1 VEGPAEHRSSRVDP
15 PADPGIGCGKKV
27 RMNIIGKIF
36 VFAVFVMSLVFMS
49 FAIALFSTHTNWREE
64 ITRPADQV
72 QAGKPLGYQEQLKQ
86 ARAQRERDELELK
99 ELQRKVDL
107 SETERDQVI
116 AKIQTALEQKDKEL
130 QELRNEKNKRED
142 EREKAQVEVTATR
155 EELKKATKTVED
167 LRVQIAKQQATVDEQ
182 VTRTAKLAGKLH
194 EIESLKEIAD
204 ERKAQL
210 EKQVANA
217 RLLLKQHGLA
227 IESLP
232 RDHVPTAGGVVTAVA
247 DDSIEV
253 TLGGDDGVQ
262 MGHFLEVYRNDEY
275 LGRVQVISVKP
286 DRSVG
291 RVIREFKRGDIQP
304 GDRVA
309 TRLKA

>member
-1 VEGPAEHRSSRVDP
+1 
-15 PADPGIGCGKKV
+15 
-27 RMNIIGKIF
+27 MNIIGKIF

-72 QAGKPLGYQEQLKQ
+72 QAGKPLGYKLQLDEAKKE
-86 ARAQRERDELELK
+86 RETLTAEIAKLTAE
-99 ELQRKVDL
+99 VAA
-107 SETERDQVI
+107 SEAARDQIV
-116 AKIQTALEQKDKEL
+116 AKIQTALGEKDKEL
-130 QELRNEKNKRED
+130 QALRKAKDARED
-142 EREKAQVEVTATR
+142 ERENAQTELAMTR
-155 EELKKATKTVED
+155 TELEKATKTVEG
-167 LRVQIAKQQATVDEQ
+167 LRDDIRSMQAKVDEQ
-182 VTRTAKLAGKLH
+182 VTRTAKLAGELH
-194 EIESLKEIAD
+194 EKESFLEIAT

-227 IESLP
+227 IESMP

-262 MGHFLEVYRNDEY
+262 MGNFLEVYRDDEY

>member
-1 VEGPAEHRSSRVDP
+1 
-15 PADPGIGCGKKV
+15 
-27 RMNIIGKIF
+27 MNIIGKIF

-49 FAIALFSTHTNWREE
+49 FAIALFSTHTNWRDE
-64 ITRPADQV
+64 ITRTADQV
-72 QAGKPLGYQEQLKQ
+72 QAGKPLGYKLQLEEAKKE
-86 ARAQRERDELELK
+86 RETLTAEIAKLTAE
-99 ELQRKVDL
+99 VAA
-107 SETERDQVI
+107 SEAARDQVV
-116 AKIQTALEQKDKEL
+116 AKIQTALEEKDKEL
-130 QELRNEKNKRED
+130 QDLRKDKDARED
-142 EREKAQVEVTATR
+142 EREKAQS
-155 EELKKATKTVED
+155 ELAMARAELEKATKTVED
-167 LRVQIAKQQATVDEQ
+167 LRADIAKQQNTVNDA
-182 VTRTAKLAGKLH
+182 VARSAKLAGELH
-194 EIESLKEIAD
+194 EKESFLEIAT

-232 RDHVPTAGGVVTAVA
+232 RDQVPTAGGIVTAVA

-262 MGHFLEVYRNDEY
+262 MGHFLEVYRDDEY

>member
-1 VEGPAEHRSSRVDP
+1 
-15 PADPGIGCGKKV
+15 
-27 RMNIIGKIF
+27 MNIIGKIF

-72 QAGKPLGYQEQLKQ
+72 QAGKPLGYKLQLDEAKKE
-86 ARAQRERDELELK
+86 RETLTAEIAKLTAE
-99 ELQRKVDL
+99 VAA
-107 SETERDQVI
+107 SEAARDQIV
-116 AKIQTALEQKDKEL
+116 AKIQTALGEKDKEL
-130 QELRNEKNKRED
+130 QALRKAKDTRED
-142 EREKAQVEVTATR
+142 EREKAQTELAMTR
-155 EELKKATKTVED
+155 TELEKATKTVEG
-167 LRVQIAKQQATVDEQ
+167 LRDDIRGMQAKVDEQ
-182 VTRTAKLAGKLH
+182 VTRTAKLAGELH
-194 EIESLKEIAD
+194 EKESFLEIAT

-227 IESLP
+227 IESMP

-291 RVIREFKRGDIQP
+291 RVIREFKRGDIPP

>member
-1 VEGPAEHRSSRVDP
+1 
-15 PADPGIGCGKKV
+15 
-27 RMNIIGKIF
+27 MNIIGKIF

-49 FAIALFSTHTNWREE
+49 FAIALFSTHTNWKEE
-64 ITRPADQV
+64 ITRTKDQV
-72 QAGKPLGYQEQLKQ
+72 QAGKSLGYRLQLDEAKKE
-86 ARAQRERDELELK
+86 RELLTNEIAKLTAE
-99 ELQRKVDL
+99 VAA
-107 SETERDQVI
+107 SEAARDQVV

-130 QELRNEKNKRED
+130 QDLRKQKDTRED
-142 EREKAQVEVTATR
+142 EREKAQA
-155 EELKKATKTVED
+155 ELALARTELEKATKTVEE
-167 LRVQIAKQQATVDEQ
+167 LRSDVRNMQKKVDDQ
-182 VTRTAKLAGKLH
+182 VDRTSKLASELH
-194 EIESLKEIAD
+194 EKASFLEIAT

-217 RLLLKQHGLA
+217 RILLKQHGLA
-227 IESLP
+227 IKSLP
-232 RDHVPTAGGVVTAVA
+232 RDHVPAIDGVVMAVA
-247 DDSIEV
+247 DDSVEV

-262 MGHFLEVYRNDEY
+262 MGHFLEVYRNDQY
-275 LGRVQVISVKP
+275 LGRVQVISVKS

>member
-1 VEGPAEHRSSRVDP
+1 
-15 PADPGIGCGKKV
+15 
-27 RMNIIGKIF
+27 M
-36 VFAVFVMSLVFMS
+36 
-49 FAIALFSTHTNWREE
+49 
-64 ITRPADQV
+64 
-72 QAGKPLGYQEQLKQ
+72 QAK
-86 ARAQRERDELELK
+86 
-99 ELQRKVDL
+99 
-107 SETERDQVI
+107 
-116 AKIQTALEQKDKEL
+116 
-130 QELRNEKNKRED
+130 
-142 EREKAQVEVTATR
+142 
-155 EELKKATKTVED
+155 
-167 LRVQIAKQQATVDEQ
+167 VDEQ
-182 VTRTAKLAGKLH
+182 VTRTAKLAGELH
-194 EIESLKEIAD
+194 EKESFLEIAT

-227 IESLP
+227 IESMP

>member
-1 VEGPAEHRSSRVDP
+1 
-15 PADPGIGCGKKV
+15 
-27 RMNIIGKIF
+27 MNIIGKIF

-72 QAGKPLGYQEQLKQ
+72 QAGKPLGYKLQLDEAKKE
-86 ARAQRERDELELK
+86 RETLTAEIAKLTAE
-99 ELQRKVDL
+99 VAA
-107 SETERDQVI
+107 SEAARDQIV
-116 AKIQTALEQKDKEL
+116 AKIQTALGEKDKEL
-130 QELRNEKNKRED
+130 QALRKAKDTRED
-142 EREKAQVEVTATR
+142 EREKAQTELAMTR
-155 EELKKATKTVED
+155 TELEKATKTVEG
-167 LRVQIAKQQATVDEQ
+167 LRDDIRGMQEKVDEQ
-182 VTRTAKLAGKLH
+182 VTRTAKLAGELH
-194 EIESLKEIAD
+194 EKESFLEIAT

-227 IESLP
+227 IESMP

-262 MGHFLEVYRNDEY
+262 MGHFLEVYRDDEY

>member
-1 VEGPAEHRSSRVDP
+1 
-15 PADPGIGCGKKV
+15 
-27 RMNIIGKIF
+27 MNIIGKIF

-72 QAGKPLGYQEQLKQ
+72 QAGKPLGYKLQLDEAKKE
-86 ARAQRERDELELK
+86 RETLTAEIAKLTAE
-99 ELQRKVDL
+99 VAA
-107 SETERDQVI
+107 SEAARDQIV
-116 AKIQTALEQKDKEL
+116 AKIQTALGEKDKEL
-130 QELRNEKNKRED
+130 QALRKAKDARED
-142 EREKAQVEVTATR
+142 ERENAQTELAMTR
-155 EELKKATKTVED
+155 TELEKATKTVEG
-167 LRVQIAKQQATVDEQ
+167 LRNDIRGMQAKVDEQ
-182 VTRTAKLAGKLH
+182 VTRTAKLAGELH
-194 EIESLKEIAD
+194 EKESFLEIAT

>member
-1 VEGPAEHRSSRVDP
+1 
-15 PADPGIGCGKKV
+15 
-27 RMNIIGKIF
+27 MNIIGKIF

-72 QAGKPLGYQEQLKQ
+72 QAGKPLGYKLQLDEAKKE
-86 ARAQRERDELELK
+86 RETLTAEIAKLTAE
-99 ELQRKVDL
+99 VAA
-107 SETERDQVI
+107 SEAARDQIV
-116 AKIQTALEQKDKEL
+116 AKIQTALGEKDKEL
-130 QELRNEKNKRED
+130 QALRKAKDTRED
-142 EREKAQVEVTATR
+142 EREKAQTELAMTR
-155 EELKKATKTVED
+155 TELEKATKTVEG
-167 LRVQIAKQQATVDEQ
+167 LRDDIRGMQAKVDEQ
-182 VTRTAKLAGKLH
+182 VTRTAKLAGELH
-194 EIESLKEIAD
+194 EKESFLEIAT

-227 IESLP
+227 IESMP

-262 MGHFLEVYRNDEY
+262 MGHFLEVYRDDEY

>member
-1 VEGPAEHRSSRVDP
+1 
-15 PADPGIGCGKKV
+15 
-27 RMNIIGKIF
+27 MNIIGKIF

-49 FAIALFSTHTNWREE
+49 FAIALFSTHTNWRDE
-64 ITRPADQV
+64 ITRTADQV
-72 QAGKPLGYQEQLKQ
+72 QAGKPLGYKLQLEEAKKE
-86 ARAQRERDELELK
+86 RETLTAEIAKLTAE
-99 ELQRKVDL
+99 VAA
-107 SETERDQVI
+107 SEAARDQVV
-116 AKIQTALEQKDKEL
+116 AKIQTALEEKDKEL
-130 QELRNEKNKRED
+130 QDLRKDKDARED
-142 EREKAQVEVTATR
+142 EREKAQS
-155 EELKKATKTVED
+155 ELALARAELEKATKTVED
-167 LRVQIAKQQATVDEQ
+167 LRADIAKQQNTVNDA
-182 VTRTAKLAGKLH
+182 VARSAKLAGELH
-194 EIESLKEIAD
+194 EKESFLEIAT

-232 RDHVPTAGGVVTAVA
+232 RDQVPTAGGIVTAVA

-262 MGHFLEVYRNDEY
+262 MGHFLEVYRDDEY

>member
-1 VEGPAEHRSSRVDP
+1 
-15 PADPGIGCGKKV
+15 
-27 RMNIIGKIF
+27 MNIIGKIF

-64 ITRPADQV
+64 IIRPADQV
-72 QAGKPLGYQEQLKQ
+72 QAGKPLGYKLQLDEAKKE
-86 ARAQRERDELELK
+86 RETLTAEIAKLTAE
-99 ELQRKVDL
+99 VAS
-107 SETERDQVI
+107 SEAARDQIV
-116 AKIQTALEQKDKEL
+116 AKIQTALGEKDKEL
-130 QELRNEKNKRED
+130 QALRKAKDTRED
-142 EREKAQVEVTATR
+142 EREKAQTELAMTR
-155 EELKKATKTVED
+155 TELEKATKTVEG
-167 LRVQIAKQQATVDEQ
+167 LRDDIRGMQAKVDEQ
-182 VTRTAKLAGKLH
+182 VTRTAKLAGELH
-194 EIESLKEIAD
+194 EKESFLEIAT

-227 IESLP
+227 IESMP

-262 MGHFLEVYRNDEY
+262 MGHFLEVYRDDEY

>member
-1 VEGPAEHRSSRVDP
+1 
-15 PADPGIGCGKKV
+15 V

-72 QAGKPLGYQEQLKQ
+72 QAGKPLGYKLQLDEAKKE
-86 ARAQRERDELELK
+86 RETLTAEIAKLTAE
-99 ELQRKVDL
+99 VAA
-107 SETERDQVI
+107 SEAARDQIV
-116 AKIQTALEQKDKEL
+116 AKIQTALGEKDKEL
-130 QELRNEKNKRED
+130 QSLRKAKDARED
-142 EREKAQVEVTATR
+142 ERENAQTELAMTR
-155 EELKKATKTVED
+155 TELEKATKTVEG
-167 LRVQIAKQQATVDEQ
+167 LRDDIRGMQKKVDEQ
-182 VTRTAKLAGKLH
+182 VTRTAKLAGELH
-194 EIESLKEIAD
+194 EKESFLEIAT

>member
-1 VEGPAEHRSSRVDP
+1 
-15 PADPGIGCGKKV
+15 
-27 RMNIIGKIF
+27 

-49 FAIALFSTHTNWREE
+49 FAIALFSTHTNWRDE
-64 ITRPADQV
+64 ITRTADQV
-72 QAGKPLGYQEQLKQ
+72 QAGKPLGYKLQLEEAKKE
-86 ARAQRERDELELK
+86 RETLTAEIAKLTAE
-99 ELQRKVDL
+99 VAA
-107 SETERDQVI
+107 SEAARDQVV
-116 AKIQTALEQKDKEL
+116 AKIQTALEEKDKEL
-130 QELRNEKNKRED
+130 QDLRKDKDARED
-142 EREKAQVEVTATR
+142 EREKAQS
-155 EELKKATKTVED
+155 ELAMARAELEKATKTVED
-167 LRVQIAKQQATVDEQ
+167 LRADIAKQQNTVNDA
-182 VTRTAKLAGKLH
+182 VARSAKLAGELH
-194 EIESLKEIAD
+194 EKESFLEIAT

-232 RDHVPTAGGVVTAVA
+232 RDQVPTAGGIVTAVA

-262 MGHFLEVYRNDEY
+262 MGHFLEVYRDDEY

>member
-1 VEGPAEHRSSRVDP
+1 
-15 PADPGIGCGKKV
+15 
-27 RMNIIGKIF
+27 MNIIGKIF

-49 FAIALFSTHTNWREE
+49 FAIALFSTHTNWRDE
-64 ITRPADQV
+64 ITRTADQV
-72 QAGKPLGYQEQLKQ
+72 QAGKPLGYKLQLEE
-86 ARAQRERDELELK
+86 ARKERETLTAEIAKLTAE
-99 ELQRKVDL
+99 VAA
-107 SETERDQVI
+107 SEAARDQVV
-116 AKIQTALEQKDKEL
+116 AKIQTALEEKDKEL
-130 QELRNEKNKRED
+130 QDLRKDKDARED
-142 EREKAQVEVTATR
+142 EREKAQS
-155 EELKKATKTVED
+155 ELAMARAELEKATKTVED
-167 LRVQIAKQQATVDEQ
+167 LRADIAKQQNTVNDA
-182 VTRTAKLAGKLH
+182 VARSAKLAGELH
-194 EIESLKEIAD
+194 EKESFLEIAT

-232 RDHVPTAGGVVTAVA
+232 RDQVPTAGGIVTAVA

-262 MGHFLEVYRNDEY
+262 MGHFLEVYRDDEY